1 MGYSLNTISARTRA
15 LIERDGF
22 DGVLEFYQNRDD
34 SITEQDILSWASGES
49 IPQDSN
55 IARSIARR
63 GLSLTGQAVVI
74 RDVNGRFTNR
84 VTFTRLAFREAY
96 DRRLNE
102 GQERREQNQS
112 DLDAGRITQE
122 DFDEEDFTIENE
134 FDEGNLAEQYTSLD
148 EWYYDLN
155 SGFRIDWIDWEIA
168 MGYRTAD
175 GNYA

>member
-34 SITEQDILSWASGES
+34 SITEQDIQSWARGES

-74 RDVNGRFTNR
+74 RDVN
-84 VTFTRLAFREAY
+84 
-96 DRRLNE
+96 
-102 GQERREQNQS
+102 
-112 DLDAGRITQE
+112 
-122 DFDEEDFTIENE
+122 
-134 FDEGNLAEQYTSLD
+134 
-148 EWYYDLN
+148 
-155 SGFRIDWIDWEIA
+155 
-168 MGYRTAD
+168 
-175 GNYA
+175 